1 MKKIIII
8 NNNMQVGGVQ
18 KSLCDLLW
26 AIHDRYEVT
35 LYLFSRRGEYANDIP
50 AGVKVL
56 ECGGTFRLLGVSQR
70 QCAGLDRLKRG
81 ALVLLC
87 RVFGRRAVLRMML
100 AFERKVEGEYDCA
113 VAFLQNGSWRNFYGG
128 VQDFA
133 LDKVKASRK
142 IAFLHC
148 DYGNCGAD
156 HPANNRLIARFD
168 KIAACSDGCR
178 DAFTAVLPQLADK
191 TVTAR
196 NFHRHE
202 RIRALA
208 EQEPVAYDKDNIN
221 VVMVSRLSHEKGI
234 QRAITAA
241 ARAIGQGIPAM
252 LHIVGGGPM
261 KDFLEKTAAEQ
272 GIGERVRFYGEQANP
287 YRYMKNADLLLMSSF
302 HEAAPMVID
311 EALCLDLPVLTVRTT
326 SSDEMV
332 KLRHGGWVCENSTEE
347 LTRTLIRVLSDTG
360 ELAAVRNGLRGC
372 YENNDTAMEQFAE
385 LIEG

>member
-1 MKKIIII
+1 MKKLIIV
-8 NNNMQVGGVQ
+8 NNNMHVGGVQ
-18 KSLCDLLW
+18 KSLCNLLW

-35 LYLFSRRGEYANDIP
+35 LYLFNCRGPYMDHIP
-50 AGVKVL
+50 ADVKVRK
-56 ECGGTFRLLGVSQR
+56 CGGLFRFLGVSQS

-81 ALVLLC
+81 FLVLLC
-87 RVFGRRAVLRMML
+87 RIFGRRAVLRSLL
-100 AFERKVEGEYDCA
+100 ALERDVEGEYDCA
-113 VAFLQNGSWRNFYGG
+113 IAFLHNGNWRNFYGG
-128 VQDFA
+128 VQDFV

-168 KIAACSDGCR
+168 RIAACSDGCR
-178 DAFTAVLPQLADK
+178 KAFTDVLPQLADR
-191 TVTAR
+191 TVTVR
-196 NFHRHE
+196 NFHCHE
-202 RIRALA
+202 QIRALA
-208 EQEPVAYDKDNIN
+208 EQEPVAYDKDNKN

-234 QRAITAA
+234 QRAITAV
-241 ARAIGQGIPAM
+241 ARAIGQGIPAT

-272 GIGERVRFYGEQANP
+272 GIEERVRFYGEQANP

-326 SSDEMV
+326 SSEEMV

-347 LTRTLIRVLSDTG
+347 LTRELLRVLSDTE
-360 ELAAVRNGLRGC
+360 ELADVRNGLRGC